1 MNQYYRTE
9 PVHVYRFDD
18 EDAPPLSGEP
28 DSLLTIL
35 KACLVTGYGKQ
46 KPLGFSLVFEEEHVK
61 VFCPKPRGLE
71 PQWLLRAGEDT
82 GSQVSL
88 QLYTEMTSINN
99 GRIICAPASPYKYAK
114 KNRTG
119 EWLLVGSSR
128 GFVFFNV
135 CGYTDAINKGS
146 FLVCGDSSKNAK
158 GERAVYLHHTGGS
171 WNDGDFYGIYPREFS
186 APSGI
191 TGCLARFDQN
201 NNVIS
206 ENVYPM
212 CAIRPRLETAETHLA
227 PLYIADNESIY
238 LIAGV
243 YLSSNTHAANSYDTV
258 KHDDAQFIVHASSGR
273 ERCHEQLYVR
283 TDFWYY

>member
-9 PVHVYRFDD
+9 PVNVYRFDD
-18 EDAPPLSGEP
+18 EDAPPLNGNP

-46 KPLGFSLVFEEEHVK
+46 KPLGFSLAFEDEHVK

-71 PQWLLRAGEDT
+71 PQWFLRASDDNGASARLQIYLDMT
-82 GSQVSL
+82 G
-88 QLYTEMTSINN
+88 IND
-99 GRIICAPASPYKYAK
+99 GRIMCAPQTPYKYSN

-128 GFVFFNV
+128 GFVFFAV

-146 FLVCGDSSKNAK
+146 FCVCGDSSKNAK

-171 WNDGDFYGIYPREFS
+171 WSDSDVYGIRPPTFDTS
-186 APSGI
+186 THIA
-191 TGCLARFDQN
+191 GCLARVDQN
-201 NNVIS
+201 NNFVVR
-206 ENVYPM
+206 NVYAS
-212 CAIRPRLETAETHLA
+212 CALGAGLETVETHLA
-227 PLYIADNESIY
+227 PLYVADSESVY